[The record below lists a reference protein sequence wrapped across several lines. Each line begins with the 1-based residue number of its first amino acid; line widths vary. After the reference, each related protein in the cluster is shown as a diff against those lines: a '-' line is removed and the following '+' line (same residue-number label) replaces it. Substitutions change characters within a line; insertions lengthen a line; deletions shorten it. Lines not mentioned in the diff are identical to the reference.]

1 MTLKGDQLMIIK
13 PSIRSN
19 FFTNAH
25 PIGSKQFVLNQI
37 NEAKALPPFKGPK
50 NVLIIG
56 GSSGYGLGSRIAL
69 AYGADA
75 NTVNISFESSPK
87 AKKTGSAG
95 WWNNIHFQAFAK
107 ETNNIHKDF
116 VGDAFSEEMKEKV
129 TQYIKTHLGKIDL
142 VIYSLASGAR
152 MNFKTDELIKSSI
165 KTIGEEAH
173 GKTIDLIDFNVK
185 DLVVT
190 SADEQEIENT
200 VFVMGGSDWHAWLDY
215 LDHHE
220 VLNHG
225 IKTVSYTYI
234 GGPTTDKIYR
244 KGTLGKAKED
254 LENHAFKMN
263 ESLKEK
269 YQGEALISSSKA
281 VTTKASVYIPQM
293 TIYVSCLYDVMMK
306 HHVHET
312 ILEHKFRLFKDMIY
326 GDKRLVDDQGRIR
339 IDHLEM
345 DPDIQK
351 EAISLMTTVS
361 DDDLL
366 KLKGTKQFLKD
377 CYQMN
382 GFEFDNVD
390 YDVDI
395 DLDELATFE
404 LE

>member
-1 MTLKGDQLMIIK
+1 MIIK

-25 PIGSKQFVLNQI
+25 PIGSEAFVLNQI

-56 GSSGYGLGSRIAL
+56 GSSGYGLASRIAL

-75 NTVNISFESSPK
+75 NTVNISFESGPK

-95 WWNNIHFQAFAK
+95 WWNNIHFQAHAK
-107 ETNNIHKDF
+107 ETQNIHKDF
-116 VGDAFSEEMKEKV
+116 IGDAFSEEMKKNV
-129 TQYIKTHLGKIDL
+129 TDYIKTHLGGIDL

-152 MNFKTDELIKSSI
+152 MNFETNELIKSSI

-173 GKTIDLIDFNVK
+173 GKTIDLIDLSVK

-190 SADEQEIENT
+190 PADDQEIENT
-200 VFVMGGSDWHAWLDY
+200 VFVMGGSDWHHWIDY
-215 LDHHE
+215 LDQQGA
-220 VLNHG
+220 LNHG
-225 IKTVSYTYI
+225 VKTISYTYI

-263 ESLKEK
+263 EVLKEK

-293 TIYVSCLYDVMMK
+293 TIYVSCLYDVMMR
-306 HHVHET
+306 HNVHET
-312 ILEHKFRLFKDMIY
+312 ILEHKYRLFKDMIY
-326 GDKRLVDDQGRIR
+326 GEKRIVDDKGRIR
-339 IDHLEM
+339 LDHLEM
-345 DPDIQK
+345 DPNIQK
-351 EAISLMTTVS
+351 ETIMLMTTLE
-361 DDDLL
+361 DDALIMRQ
-366 KLKGTKQFLKD
+366 GTQQFLKD

-382 GFEFDNVD
+382 GFEFDQID
-390 YDVDI
+390 YEADVD
-395 DLDELATFE
+395 
-404 LE
+404 LEKLSTLEPK